1 MRMSVF
7 QYLYAFNIV
16 PLCNMEESELTKQP
30 PDVTECPYNR
40 GSVQITDKVGLQN
53 SPNVRFAGDQF
64 KSQTR

>member
-53 SPNVRFAGDQF
+53 SPLM
-64 KSQTR
+64 